1 MFRGSRRERMLESLQ
16 THLDFFAA
24 AAQRH
29 ELWINDVSD
38 PEIEKVHLEILGLLK
53 QTRTKYQILID
64 SYNGHSK

>member
-1 MFRGSRRERMLESLQ
+1 MLESLQ
-16 THLDFFAA
+16 AHLLFFEA